1 MQPAH
6 CNESVAI
13 VAERAGADGARK
25 RRAAA
30 PGRRRPAPPPP
41 PASAPALVPV
51 ERAPGRVRARRTR
64 HHLEEVWRRHGARRI
79 RGDLRRVGPTERHAQ
94 VRTVDLGRSRNYTQ
108 NR

>member
-13 VAERAGADGARK
+13 VAERAGADGARE

-30 PGRRRPAPPPP
+30 PGRRHPAAP
-41 PASAPALVPV
+41 PALVPV

-94 VRTVDLGRSRNYTQ
+94 VRTVNLGGYRNYT
-108 NR
+108 